1 MKNETIPN
9 KMLAARQHEKNG
21 ILHVDTMDVPT
32 PGPGEVLVRMEAA
45 PINPSDLSM
54 LQGTYNTKP
63 NYPFVPG
70 LEGCG
75 VVVAAGSGMLP
86 RMRLNQLVACSPMP
100 GGHGT
105 WAQYIV
111 TKATRG
117 IPLKKHVSQEQGATL
132 LVNPMTALALMD
144 VAKQGK
150 HQAVV
155 NNAAGSALGKMLIRM
170 AQQFQIP
177 LINVVRREEQVQELQ
192 QFGARYVLNSSLPNF
207 DQTLKDL
214 AHKLNATLFLDA
226 VGGAATSSF
235 IQASPKG
242 STILLYANLS
252 EEPFQVE
259 PRRILQE
266 NKTITG
272 FSLGNYTA
280 QKSIFQLLSLTG
292 QVQKYVGNELK
303 TQVTANYSLAEINQA
318 LEQYKS
324 HMSQGKVLIRMQ
336 AHE

>member
-75 VVVAAGSGMLP
+75 VVVAAGSGLLP
-86 RMRLNQLVACSPMP
+86 RMRLNQRVACSPMP

-111 TKATRG
+111 TKATRC

>member
-1 MKNETIPN
+1 MKNETVPN
-9 KMLAARQHEKNG
+9 QMLAARQHEMNG
-21 ILHVDTMDVPT
+21 ILQVDTIDVPI

-75 VVVAAGSGMLP
+75 VVVSAGSGLLP
-86 RMRLNQLVACSPMP
+86 RLRLNQRVACSPMP
-100 GGHGT
+100 NGHGT

-111 TKATRG
+111 TKATRC
-117 IPLKKHVSQEQGATL
+117 IPLKKHVNQDQGATL
-132 LVNPMTALALMD
+132 LVNPMTAMSLMD
-144 VAKQGK
+144 IAKQGK

-155 NNAAGSALGKMLIRM
+155 NNAAGSALGKMLIRL
-170 AQQFQIP
+170 AKRFEIP

-192 QFGARYVLNSSLPNF
+192 QLGAHCVLNSSLPNF

-214 AHKLNATLFLDA
+214 AHELNATLFLDA
-226 VGGAATSSF
+226 VGGTATSSF
-235 IQASPKG
+235 IQAAPKG

-252 EEPFQVE
+252 EEPFLVE

-266 NKTITG
+266 NKTISG

-280 QKSIFQLLSLTG
+280 QKSIFQLLNLSG
-292 QVQKYVGNELK
+292 QVQKYIGEELE
-303 TQVTANYSLAEINQA
+303 TQIAARYSLLEINLA
-318 LEQYKS
+318 LQQYKR
-324 HMSQGKVLIRMQ
+324 HMSDGKVLINLQ
-336 AHE
+336 ALG

>member
-86 RMRLNQLVACSPMP
+86 RMRLNQRVACSPMP

-111 TKATRG
+111 TKATRC
-117 IPLKKHVSQEQGATL
+117 IPLKKHVSQDQGATL

>member
-86 RMRLNQLVACSPMP
+86 RMRLNQRVACSPMP

-111 TKATRG
+111 TKATRC

-280 QKSIFQLLSLTG
+280 QKSIFQLLSLTR

-303 TQVTANYSLAEINQA
+303 TQVAANYSLAEINQA

>member
-32 PGPGEVLVRMEAA
+32 PGPGEVLVLMEAA

-86 RMRLNQLVACSPMP
+86 RMRLNQRVACSPMP
-100 GGHGT
+100 GGQGT

-111 TKATRG
+111 TKATRC

-214 AHKLNATLFLDA
+214 ALELNATLFLDA

-235 IQASPKG
+235 VQASPKG

-252 EEPFQVE
+252 EELFQVE

-280 QKSIFQLLSLTG
+280 QKSILQLLSLTR

-303 TQVTANYSLAEINQA
+303 TQVAANYSLAEINQA

-336 AHE
+336 ARE

>member
-75 VVVAAGSGMLP
+75 VVVAAGSGLLP
-86 RMRLNQLVACSPMP
+86 RMRLNQRVACSPMP

-111 TKATRG
+111 TKATRC

-292 QVQKYVGNELK
+292 QVQKYVENELK
-303 TQVTANYSLAEINQA
+303 TQVAANYSLAEINQA

-336 AHE
+336 ARE

>member
-86 RMRLNQLVACSPMP
+86 RMRLNQRVACSPMP

-111 TKATRG
+111 TKATRC

-226 VGGAATSSF
+226 VGGAATSNF
-235 IQASPKG
+235 VQASPKG

-280 QKSIFQLLSLTG
+280 QKSIFQLLSLTR

>member
-21 ILHVDTMDVPT
+21 ILHVDTIDVPT

-75 VVVAAGSGMLP
+75 VVVAVGSGLLP
-86 RMRLNQLVACSPMP
+86 RLRLNQRVACSPMP

-111 TKATRG
+111 TKATRC

-155 NNAAGSALGKMLIRM
+155 NNAAGSALGKMLIRL
-170 AQQFQIP
+170 AIRFEIP
-177 LINVVRREEQVQELQ
+177 LINVVRRNEQVQELQ
-192 QFGARYVLNSSLPNF
+192 QFGGRYVLNSSLPNF

-214 AHKLNATLFLDA
+214 AHELNATLFLDA

-242 STILLYANLS
+242 SAILLYANLS

-280 QKSIFQLLSLTG
+280 QKSIFQLLSLTR

-303 TQVTANYSLAEINQA
+303 TQVAANYSLAEINQA

-336 AHE
+336 ARE